1 MVAGVDRVLRCA
13 WSFVGSALH
22 LGSSPSVLVRHA
34 PTGRFLAADGTWTT
48 DADTAAVFSDV
59 AHATRVLDR
68 LSCEPVFDLVTAAV
82 AASASAA

>member
-1 MVAGVDRVLRCA
+1 MAAGIDRVIRCA

-22 LGSSPSVLVRHA
+22 IGSSRSVLVRHA

-48 DADTAAVFSDV
+48 DADTAVVFSDV

-68 LSCEPVFDLVTAAV
+68 LSCEPVFDLVTAAAV
-82 AASASAA
+82 PAHAA